1 MAIFASAFTIACI
14 GVGLTAIWWIT
25 TLTITV
31 LVFIAVERGQFRT
44 RRPKASLLR
53 PRAASPRPAND
64 D

>member
-1 MAIFASAFTIACI
+1 MAVFASAFTIACI
-14 GVGLTAIWWIT
+14 GVGLTVIWWVT
-25 TLTITV
+25 TLTVTV

-53 PRAASPRPAND
+53 PRAVSPRPAND